1 MSLGSAEDHL
11 YPEVDAYDNGRL
23 KVDDIHELFYEQSG
37 NPSGKPVVFLHG
49 GPGNG
54 IFVHDRRF
62 FDPKV
67 YRIILF
73 DQRGAGRST
82 PPAELKNNTTWHLVE
97 DIEKIRQHLGI
108 DKWVVFGG
116 SWGSTLALSYAET
129 HPDKVKAL
137 ILRGIFTLRR
147 KELLWFYQ
155 EGASHMFPDLWEQY
169 VAPIPEVERHD
180 FMSAYYRRLTG
191 DDDKKKLECARS
203 WSAWEC
209 GTSKLVIDESDIQK
223 ADEEK
228 WAIQFA
234 RIECH
239 YFVHGGFFKYDDQ
252 LIQEVDKLR
261 HIPATIVQG
270 RYDVVCPARTAWDLH
285 KKWPE
290 AEFYMVPLAGHA
302 PREPDIAA
310 LLVQAADKYKSL

>member
-49 GPGNG
+49 GPGSG
-54 IFVHDRRF
+54 VTVHDRRF

-129 HPDKVKAL
+129 HPDNVKAL

-155 EGASHMFPDLWEQY
+155 EGASHLFPDLWEQY

-191 DDDKKKLECARS
+191 DDDEKKLECARS

-209 GTSKLVIDESDIQK
+209 GTAKLLIDESHIQK
-223 ADEEK
+223 ADEDK

-234 RIECH
+234 SIECH
-239 YFVHGGFFKYDDQ
+239 YFVHGGWFKYDDQ

-290 AEFYMVPLAGHA
+290 AEFHMVPIAGHA
-302 PREPDIAA
+302 SREPDTAA